1 MGDEH
6 SSRLSVYA
14 EKLDADAIQRY
25 TDKVAL
31 SGGVDPLILTSCSD
45 EQGIKPHSRLHWYP
59 KVELSDIKEYQ
70 LVHATSFV
78 THEQLKAKKSLEEWV
93 CRGTLAEKLRRLRRC
108 ARKEAHM
115 GHMGGTASDM
125 AAQNT
130 RKQCLPGMPCGY
142 AAGEQGCS
150 GVNTTYT
157 YMHTWNSMEQPT
169 PVGEAA
175 FQKAPPRCDG
185 ATIENP

>member
-45 EQGIKPHSRLHWYP
+45 EQG
-59 KVELSDIKEYQ
+59 
-70 LVHATSFV
+70 
-78 THEQLKAKKSLEEWV
+78 KA
-93 CRGTLAEKLRRLRRC
+93 
-108 ARKEAHM
+108 
-115 GHMGGTASDM
+115 HMGGTASDM

-130 RKQCLPGMPCGY
+130 RKQCLRPACRAGML
-142 AAGEQGCS
+142 
-150 GVNTTYT
+150 
-157 YMHTWNSMEQPT
+157 
-169 PVGEAA
+169 
-175 FQKAPPRCDG
+175 R
-185 ATIENP
+185 ENRVARV